1 MTLRGQSKS
10 RMNRLLPSDAVCG
23 LRRLLQQPLLA
34 SLGLVLNTCSGSDE
48 LHRLNARG
56 WSSRLDTVE
65 GARYSGSPPPL
76 LVESWSTQRNP
87 LYADGFLTTLSN
99 LTCSPQ
105 RPSRTPVARR

>member
-1 MTLRGQSKS
+1 MKAR
-10 RMNRLLPSDAVCG
+10 CG

-48 LHRLNARG
+48 LYRVDARG
-56 WSSRLDTVE
+56 WSSRLDTAE
-65 GARYSGSPPPL
+65 GARYSGSPL
-76 LVESWSTQRNP
+76 LVENWSTQRNP